1 MRTFLAFIFLFSLKV
16 FACGEKAKEF
26 LPFSVEILEKTN
38 PNQKLKIYEIL
49 SPIQKGDTFLS
60 SVTANLDGE
69 FELDLDI
76 REDFSYIGEY
86 YRSYLSVASK
96 HVDKI
101 EIIMSYNTTKK
112 DRSDIIFCAHWKVF
126 KLTELLSFE
135 SAEEA
140 PPPPPPPPPRAP
152 SER

>member
-1 MRTFLAFIFLFSLKV
+1 MRTFLAFIFLFSLKA
-16 FACGEKAKEF
+16 FACGEEVKEF
-26 LPFSVEILEKTN
+26 LPFSVEIIEKNN
-38 PNQKLKIYEIL
+38 PNQKLKVYEIL

-60 SVTANLDGE
+60 SITASLNGE
-69 FELDLDI
+69 FELALDI

-112 DRSDIIFCAHWKVF
+112 DRSNMIFCANWKVF

-135 SAEEA
+135 PAGEA
-140 PPPPPPPPPRAP
+140 PPPPPRAP
-152 SER
+152 DER